1 MIVPS
6 WENSE
11 CRFGNLVGTH
21 MLSAADRQ
29 TGEELSHRIRLASGD
44 RVRKVIL
51 YGSRAQNTATTDSD
65 FDLLVV
71 EADPVPKQKEMQRL
85 RLQLR
90 DLPVAVDVWV
100 IGEQEFEETKTI
112 VGGLAYPAHKYG
124 VVLNEDT

>member
-1 MIVPS
+1 
-6 WENSE
+6 
-11 CRFGNLVGTH
+11 